1 MAPGTSESVRDRVV
15 ELRRVPAAELRANPK
30 NWRRHPQG
38 QVRALTSV
46 LQQVG
51 YADALLARET
61 PEGLELIDGHLR
73 AEITPEQEVPVLV
86 LDVDQEEADL
96 ILATLDPLAAM
107 AEADGEALEALLSS
121 VAIDSEDLAEYL
133 AGQTGNGR
141 KEGLTDPDEVPE
153 APAEPTTKVGDLWVL
168 GGHRLLCG
176 DATDAGAW
184 ERLMDGTQA
193 EMVWTDPPYGV
204 GIGEKNRFLNSIA
217 RSNRV
222 EEDLE
227 GDTQDEAAMLA
238 MLRGSF
244 GEAATYCAAGGAW
257 YVAAP
262 PGPLHLLTGQALN
275 ELGIWHQ
282 TIQWVKNNATFS
294 PMGVD
299 YHWQAEPI
307 FYGWMPNGGHRYY
320 GGRKQTTVWEID
332 RPAKSPEHPAMKPV
346 PLVARAIENS
356 SQGGEVV
363 VDPFLGSGSTMIA
376 AEQTGRRCYG
386 MDIDPHYCDVAVR
399 RWENFTGK
407 TAELAT

>member
-61 PEGLELIDGHLR
+61 PDGLELIDGHLR

-107 AEADGEALEALLSS
+107 AEADSEALEALLSS
-121 VAIDSEDLAEYL
+121 VAIDSADLAEYL
-133 AGQTGNGR
+133 AGQTGNGK

-153 APAEPTTKVGDLWVL
+153 APAEPTTKRGDLWVL
-168 GGHRLLCG
+168 GDHRLLCG
-176 DATDAGAW
+176 DAFDQDALR
-184 ERLMDGTQA
+184 RLLGD
-193 EMVWTDPPYGV
+193 
-204 GIGEKNRFLNSIA
+204 SIA
-217 RSNRV
+217 GSGFELIWSAV
-222 EEDLE
+222 SHK
-227 GDTQDEAAMLA
+227 QDI
-238 MLRGSF
+238 LRFFWF
-244 GEAATYCAAGGAW
+244 GMFG
-257 YVAAP
+257 
-262 PGPLHLLTGQALN
+262 
-275 ELGIWHQ
+275 
-282 TIQWVKNNATFS
+282 
-294 PMGVD
+294 
-299 YHWQAEPI
+299 
-307 FYGWMPNGGHRYY
+307 
-320 GGRKQTTVWEID
+320 
-332 RPAKSPEHPAMKPV
+332 SPEARERTHPTQKPTAL
-346 PLVARAIENS
+346 LVEMLGRWSPERTIVA
-356 SQGGEVV
+356 
-363 VDPFLGSGSTMIA
+363 DPFLGSGSTMIA

-386 MDIDPHYCDVAVR
+386 MDIDPLYCDVAVK

>member
-141 KEGLTDPDEVPE
+141 KEGLTDPDEVPL
-153 APAEPTTKVGDLWVL
+153 PPKNSVSKLGDLWL
-168 GGHRLLCG
+168 CGEHRIACG
-176 DATDAGAW
+176 DAFDQDALR
-184 ERLMDGTQA
+184 RLLGNATPGCLL
-193 EMVWTDPPYGV
+193 TDPPYGIDLDTDYRKMGPGV
-204 GIGEKNRFLNSIA
+204 SQQVPKGQTPKTYRPVAGDA
-217 RSNRV
+217 RPF
-222 EEDLE
+222 D
-227 GDTQDEAAMLA
+227 
-238 MLRGSF
+238 
-244 GEAATYCAAGGAW
+244 
-257 YVAAP
+257 AAP
-262 PGPLHLLTGQALN
+262 IRAFFSTVKEQFWFGANYYRRTLTENDLDGSWLVWDKRKEGADAFAGSGF
-275 ELGIWHQ
+275 ELIWSAVPH
-282 TIQWVKNNATFS
+282 
-294 PMGVD
+294 
-299 YHWQAEPI
+299 
-307 FYGWMPNGGHRYY
+307 
-320 GGRKQTTVWEID
+320 KQDILRFFWFGMFG
-332 RPAKSPEHPAMKPV
+332 SPEARERMHPTQKPTLLIADILDRWSPARCV
-346 PLVARAIENS
+346 VADTF
-356 SQGGEVV
+356 V
-363 VDPFLGSGSTMIA
+363 GSGSTLIA
-376 AEQTGRRCYG
+376 CENTGRRCYG

-407 TAELAT
+407 TAELVT